1 MKIEL
6 PLAIAQINARI
17 KSEQFVRAVLSGQR
31 RNMQTEYERVDIKP
45 VLIKDE
51 IKLQIVS
58 SNGKQDITKNVEL
71 DFDFT
76 SLLNNGFANLQADTT
91 TESYSIQISKK
102 DEAIVSVGKVKLS
115 RDLTHDRQK
124 ERMLAESN
132 QIFKA
137 LDMSDMLLSLIH
149 I

>member
-6 PLAIAQINARI
+6 PFAIAQLNERI

-31 RNMQTEYERVDIKP
+31 RSMQTEYERVDIKP

-51 IKLQIVS
+51 IKLQVVS

-76 SLLNNGFANLQADTT
+76 PFLVVALPI
-91 TESYSIQISKK
+91 YKQIP
-102 DEAIVSVGKVKLS
+102 
-115 RDLTHDRQK
+115 
-124 ERMLAESN
+124 
-132 QIFKA
+132 
-137 LDMSDMLLSLIH
+137 LLSHTRFRYLKKMRRLFQ
-149 I
+149 

>member
-91 TESYSIQISKK
+91 TESY
-102 DEAIVSVGKVKLS
+102 GY
-115 RDLTHDRQK
+115 
-124 ERMLAESN
+124 N
-132 QIFKA
+132 
-137 LDMSDMLLSLIH
+137 
-149 I
+149 

>member
-76 SLLNNGFANLQADTT
+76 PLLSSGFAIYT
-91 TESYSIQISKK
+91 QIP
-102 DEAIVSVGKVKLS
+102 
-115 RDLTHDRQK
+115 
-124 ERMLAESN
+124 
-132 QIFKA
+132 
-137 LDMSDMLLSLIH
+137 LLSHTRFRYLKKMRLLFQ
-149 I
+149 